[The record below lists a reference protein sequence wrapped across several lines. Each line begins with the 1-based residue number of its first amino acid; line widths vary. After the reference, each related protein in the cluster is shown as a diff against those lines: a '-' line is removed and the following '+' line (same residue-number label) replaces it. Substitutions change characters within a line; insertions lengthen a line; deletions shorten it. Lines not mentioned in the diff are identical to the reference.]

1 MRSEGVF
8 WSNWELALNMHTKF
22 SVLQSVYQRNAHLL
36 VSVLGCIVNH
46 GMIPGIIIAFPR
58 HHKDSSPVLIKTNA
72 SVRLDLLILSWPY
85 WAYMIRKY

>member
-1 MRSEGVF
+1 MSSEGAF
-8 WSNWELALNMHTKF
+8 WSNWELALNTHTKF
-22 SVLQSVYQRNAHLL
+22 SVLQSVYRRNAHLL

-58 HHKDSSPVLIKTNA
+58 HHEDSSPVLIKTNA